1 MAKVKINKLPEGFQL
16 NNGKLESMKSGGS
29 TGDQVD
35 YGLQTFVPDYS
46 GSASSEGLRYSL
58 SSVPRDKANVEA
70 EGGETVL
77 TDLEQDGRFGLYN
90 IQGSRHS
97 SGGVPMYLPENS
109 FIFSDTRSMKMKPNK
124 LAEFGIETRKGMTP
138 AEVSKKFQLNE
149 YYGAMDDQFADTIQA
164 RSAEMM
170 MEKNGLD
177 LSKLAFS
184 QEMDK
189 SFPDGLPSVAH
200 PYLNSIGIDPMEFA
214 TKALEISEEKAM
226 EDFMASLTPEQRE
239 QMMMMEQLK
248 AQQAQLAQGQQGSPQ
263 GMPPEMMQQ
272 QMPPE
277 MMQQGVSPD
286 MMQQGMSPDMMGAMM
301 PSDIPMA
308 QNGRFINNIKN
319 LFNRGSKENFDPKQD
334 VLIKQAGK
342 LNQFFNKPTGVKRE
356 RGFPQPW
363 EPNVEKERGEMDSLY
378 FQDGGTVTVNN
389 KVYTY
394 EEFRNGMKNGTILEQ
409 ILNDKQLNINVEGP
423 TNTNE
428 EIELNKEINGLK
440 DMIIQTIEDNPFAT
454 QDWPDGNR
462 IENNPLDDNLNLQFD
477 PENIPV
483 LDTNNTNNNQNDSDD
498 PVAVLDMPEENEE
511 EDVPPPPTNNNT
523 EEDGTKGPNEKRN
536 DDIYLRNQ
544 DQNIWEDGD
553 DIDRIQKK
561 IDGYENL
568 YLNDE
573 EIIKQ
578 LQEDPNFKD
587 VWYDNIDQRIVK
599 DMDLKSIDELI
610 SSPEKTLEYQKK
622 WNEYHPDNKIKED
635 GKIGKQ
641 TIRTTVKTDDPP
653 PVVKDC
659 PKCPEGFTR
668 KPTAADP
675 CNCEEITTPDIPGI
689 STYQQPDPEFWTQDL
704 NLLGN
709 IAMRNRRLGTPWQPD
724 VSPIRMD
731 YVLKDPTRA
740 IAALN
745 EQLAAN
751 NLGVSGYSGPQAASA
766 RMSEL
771 AGKNATAIANVVSQ
785 YNADNVKTI
794 NDANYKNAVFEK
806 ATELE
811 ERNRKV
817 KEYDDYERSL
827 EKYNNEKMFD
837 RDQYTL
843 AMNNALTNRA
853 NTYNMNSI
861 NDIYQIDP
869 SSQGMIYYNQGRGPL
884 DLNRNR
890 ANKSPNMDYY
900 ERMQDI
906 QKHYPD
912 AKTTDIIKMYDQLY
926 GTSNSSGGGGGL
938 PGGYPGSPGL
948 ARRGKAIKK
957 PIVPFYTGK
966 IGI

>member
-138 AEVSKKFQLNE
+138 AQVSKKFQLNE
-149 YYGAMDDQFADTIQA
+149 YYGAMDDQFADNIQA
-164 RSAEMM
+164 KSAEMM

-248 AQQAQLAQGQQGSPQ
+248 AQQAQLSQGQQGPPQ
-263 GMPPEMMQQ
+263 GMSPEMMQQ

-277 MMQQGVSPD
+277 

-308 QNGRFINNIKN
+308 QYGRFINSIKN
-319 LFNRGSKENFDPKQD
+319 LFNRGSNKNFDQKQD
-334 VLIKQAGK
+334 VLNKQAGK
-342 LNQFFNKPTGVKRE
+342 LNQFFDTSPGVQPE
-356 RGFPQPW
+356 RGFAEPW
-363 EPNVEKERGEMDSLY
+363 QPNVEQERGKSMEMDSLY
-378 FQDGGTVTVNN
+378 FQSGGSVTLNG
-389 KVYTY
+389 KVYTL
-394 EEFRNGMKNGTILEQ
+394 EEFKQAMLDGLIMEKILDDNQ
-409 ILNDKQLNINVEGP
+409 MNLRVEGDRLENM
-423 TNTNE
+423 TDE
-428 EIELNKEINGLK
+428 EKRLLKQVEGYQNLLVNKLK
-440 DMIIQTIEDNPFAT
+440 DNQFIKIGNPT
-454 QDWPDGNR
+454 Y
-462 IENNPLDDNLNLQFD
+462 ENNPLDDGLNLPFD
-477 PENIPV
+477 PENIPEST
-483 LDTNNTNNNQNDSDD
+483 DDNSPSPTIPPPGGGTSPPPETNDDSDD
-498 PVAVLDMPEENEE
+498 PVAVLEMPEEDE
-511 EDVPPPPTNNNT
+511 
-523 EEDGTKGPNEKRN
+523 TKGPNEKRN
-536 DDIYLRNQ
+536 DDIYLKNQ

-561 IDGYENL
+561 IDGYDNL
-568 YLNDE
+568 YLNDD

-610 SSPEKTLEYQKK
+610 SSPEKTLEYQKL
-622 WNEYHPDNKIKED
+622 WNKYHPDNQIKPD

-653 PVVKDC
+653 PVVEDC

-724 VSPIRMD
+724 VSPIRTD

-740 IAALN
+740 IGALN
-745 EQLAAN
+745 EQLTAN
-751 NLGVSGYSGPQAASA
+751 NLGLSGYSGPQAASA

-890 ANKSPNMDYY
+890 ANKSPKMDYY

-938 PGGYPGSPGL
+938 PGGYPGSPGV

>member
-16 NNGKLESMKSGGS
+16 NDGKLESMRSGGS

-46 GSASSEGLRYSL
+46 GSTSSEGLRYSL

-90 IQGSRHS
+90 ITGKRHS
-97 SGGVPMYLPENS
+97 GGGVPMYLPENS

-124 LAEFGIETRKGMTP
+124 LAEFGIETRKSMTP
-138 AEVSKKFQLNE
+138 AEVSKHFQLNE
-149 YYGAMDDQFADTIQA
+149 YYGAMDDQFADAIQA

-214 TKALEISEEKAM
+214 VKALEMSEEKAM

-248 AQQAQLAQGQQGSPQ
+248 AQQAELAQQQPSSED
-263 GMPPEMMQQ
+263 MPPE
-272 QMPPE
+272 
-277 MMQQGVSPD
+277 

-308 QNGRFINNIKN
+308 QNGRFI
-319 LFNRGSKENFDPKQD
+319 
-334 VLIKQAGK
+334 
-342 LNQFFNKPTGVKRE
+342 
-356 RGFPQPW
+356 
-363 EPNVEKERGEMDSLY
+363 
-378 FQDGGTVTVNN
+378 FQDGGTVKVND
-389 KVYTY
+389 KVYTL
-394 EEFRNGMKNGTILEQ
+394 EEFENGYRNGDILEQ
-409 ILNDKQLNINVEGP
+409 ILNDQKIDIIVDGP
-423 TNTNE
+423 TTTDEQKKLIDKLNTY
-428 EIELNKEINGLK
+428 K
-440 DMIIQTIEDNPFAT
+440 DTIVQRIVDNPFLT
-454 QDWPDGNR
+454 QNWPDETR
-462 IENNPLDDNLNLQFD
+462 PPLPDNNNMITYD
-477 PENIPV
+477 PENVPV
-483 LDTNNTNNNQNDSDD
+483 LDTNNTNNNQVDSDD

-511 EDVPPPPTNNNT
+511 EDVPPPANNNNT

-536 DDIYLRNQ
+536 DNVYLKNQ

-553 DIDRIQKK
+553 DINRIQRK

-568 YLNDE
+568 YLNDD

-578 LQEDPNFKD
+578 LKEDPDFKD
-587 VWYDNIDQRIVK
+587 VWINNIDQRIVK

-610 SSPEKTLEYQKK
+610 ESPERTLEYQKL
-622 WNEYHPDNKIKED
+622 WNKYHPDNKIKED
-635 GKIGKQ
+635 SKIGKQ
-641 TIRTTVKTDDPP
+641 TIRTTVKTDDPITT
-653 PVVKDC
+653 VEDC
-659 PKCPEGFTR
+659 PDCPEGFTR

-675 CNCEEITTPDIPGI
+675 CNCEEIVTPDIPGI
-689 STYQQPDPEFWTQDL
+689 DTYQQPDPEFWTQDL

-724 VSPIRMD
+724 VSPVRMD
-731 YVLKDPTRA
+731 TVLKDPTRA
-740 IAALN
+740 IGALN

-751 NLGVSGYSGPQAASA
+751 NLGLSGYAGPQAASA

-771 AGKNATAIANVVSQ
+771 AGKNATAIANVVSR
-785 YNADNVKTI
+785 YNTDNVNTI
-794 NDANYKNAVFEK
+794 NNANYRNAMLER
-806 ATELE
+806 ATEQE
-811 ERNRKV
+811 SRNRKV
-817 KEYDDYERSL
+817 KEYDDYERAL
-827 EKYNNEKMFD
+827 EKYNNELMFD

-861 NDIYQIDP
+861 NDIYQISP
-869 SSQGMIYYNQGRGPL
+869 SNQGMIYYNRGRGPL
-884 DLNRNR
+884 DLNPNR

-900 ERMQDI
+900 ETLQDI
-906 QKHYPD
+906 RKNNPD
-912 AKTTDIIKMYDQLY
+912 ADMKDVLKMYDHLY
-926 GTSNSSGGGGGL
+926 GTSNGGNDRFY
-938 PGGYPGSPGL
+938 PPGYPGSPGV
-948 ARRGKAIKK
+948 ARKGKAIKK

>member
-16 NNGKLESMKSGGS
+16 DNGKLESMRSGGS

-138 AEVSKKFQLNE
+138 AEASKKFQLNE

-248 AQQAQLAQGQQGSPQ
+248 AQQAQLAQGQQGPPQ
-263 GMPPEMMQQ
+263 GMSPEMMQQ

-277 MMQQGVSPD
+277 MMQQG
-286 MMQQGMSPDMMGAMM
+286 MSPDMMGAMM
-301 PSDIPMA
+301 PGDIPMA
-308 QNGRFINNIKN
+308 QYGMSMMK
-319 LFNRGSKENFDPKQD
+319 
-334 VLIKQAGK
+334 
-342 LNQFFNKPTGVKRE
+342 
-356 RGFPQPW
+356 
-363 EPNVEKERGEMDSLY
+363 
-378 FQDGGTVTVNN
+378 DGGSVILNG
-389 KVYTY
+389 KVYTL
-394 EEFRNGMKNGTILEQ
+394 EEFKQAMLDGLILEKIFDDNQ
-409 ILNDKQLNINVEGP
+409 MQLEIKGDGLDTMSDEEKRLLEQVEGY
-423 TNTNE
+423 
-428 EIELNKEINGLK
+428 K
-440 DMIIQTIEDNPFAT
+440 DILVKKIEDNPFIKI
-454 QDWPDGNR
+454 GNPTY
-462 IENNPLDDNLNLQFD
+462 ENNPLDDGLNLPFD
-477 PENIPV
+477 PENTPV
-483 LDTNNTNNNQNDSDD
+483 STDENPPPGGTTPPPAETNNDQDD
-498 PVAVLDMPEENEE
+498 PVAVLDMPEEDE
-511 EDVPPPPTNNNT
+511 
-523 EEDGTKGPNEKRN
+523 TKGPNEKRN
-536 DDIYLRNQ
+536 DDVYLRNQ

-561 IDGYENL
+561 IDGYDNL
-568 YLNDE
+568 YLNDD

-610 SSPEKTLEYQKK
+610 SSPEKTLEYQKL
-622 WNEYHPDNKIKED
+622 WNKYHPDNQIKPD

-641 TIRTTVKTDDPP
+641 TIRTTVKTDDPVVP
-653 PVVKDC
+653 PAEGC
-659 PKCPEGFTR
+659 PDCPEGFTR

-675 CNCEEITTPDIPGI
+675 CNCEQIVTPDIPGI

-724 VSPIRMD
+724 VSPIRTD

-740 IAALN
+740 IGALN

-751 NLGVSGYSGPQAASA
+751 NLGLSGYSGPQAASA

-938 PGGYPGSPGL
+938 PGGYQGSPGV

>member
-16 NNGKLESMKSGGS
+16 NNGKLESMRSGGS

-35 YGLQTFVPDYS
+35 YGLQTFVPDYN
-46 GSASSEGLRYSL
+46 GSISSEGLRYSL

-77 TDLEQDGRFGLYN
+77 TDLEQDGQFGLYN

-138 AEVSKKFQLNE
+138 AQVSKKFQLNE
-149 YYGAMDDQFADTIQA
+149 YYGAMNNEFADAIQA

-189 SFPDGLPSVAH
+189 SFPDGLPTVAH

-248 AQQAQLAQGQQGSPQ
+248 AQQAQLAQQQGPPQ
-263 GMPPEMMQQ
+263 GMSPEMMQQ

-277 MMQQGVSPD
+277 

-308 QNGRFINNIKN
+308 QYGM
-319 LFNRGSKENFDPKQD
+319 S
-334 VLIKQAGK
+334 
-342 LNQFFNKPTGVKRE
+342 
-356 RGFPQPW
+356 
-363 EPNVEKERGEMDSLY
+363 MM
-378 FQDGGTVTVNN
+378 QDGGSVTVNN

-394 EEFRNGMKNGTILEQ
+394 EEFRNGMRNGTIMEQ

-454 QDWPDGNR
+454 QDWPNGNR
-462 IENNPLDDNLNLQFD
+462 IENNPLDQNTITYDN
-477 PENIPV
+477 ENIPV
-483 LDTNNTNNNQNDSDD
+483 LNPPPAETNDNQDNQDNQEV
-498 PVAVLDMPEENEE
+498 PVAEV
-511 EDVPPPPTNNNT
+511 VPQ
-523 EEDGTKGPNEKRN
+523 EDGTEGPNEKRN

-544 DQNIWEDGD
+544 DQNIWEDGN
-553 DIDRIQKK
+553 DIDRIQNK
-561 IDGYENL
+561 IDGYDNL
-568 YLNDE
+568 YLNDD

-641 TIRTTVKTDDPP
+641 TIRTTVKTDDP
-653 PVVKDC
+653 VATVEDC

-675 CNCEEITTPDIPGI
+675 CNCEQIVTPDIPEI
-689 STYQQPDPEFWTQDL
+689 DTYQQPDPEFWTQDL

-709 IAMRNRRLGTPWQPD
+709 IAMRNRRLGTPWQPE
-724 VSPIRMD
+724 VSPVRMD
-731 YVLKDPTRA
+731 YALKDPTRA

-745 EQLAAN
+745 EQLAGN
-751 NLGVSGYSGPQAASA
+751 NLGLSGYSGAQAASA

-785 YNADNVKTI
+785 YNTDNVNTI
-794 NDANYKNAVFEK
+794 NNANYKNAVFEK

-843 AMNNALTNRA
+843 ASNNALTNRA

-869 SSQGMIYYNQGRGPL
+869 SNEGMIYYNKGRGPL
-884 DLNRNR
+884 DVNRNR

-900 ERMQDI
+900 ERLEDI
-906 QKHYPD
+906 RNHNPD
-912 AKTTDIIKMYDQLY
+912 AKTTDIIKMYDQMY

-938 PGGYPGSPGL
+938 PGGYPGSPGV

-966 IGI
+966 IGM